1 MIYKKHRFPAAHF
14 PPIPARLSQF
24 YCSKI
29 VQYAEPARRVPAT
42 QYPDAMNHHQYF
54 DDQRYIAEQFLFID
68 NHVNQLA
75 QLAMH
80 KINSLKLSS
89 IHAAFCYNR
98 EELYDLVK
106 KSLLNFVPAVSILQD
121 EGFFDSNLQN

>member
-1 MIYKKHRFPAAHF
+1 
-14 PPIPARLSQF
+14 
-24 YCSKI
+24 
-29 VQYAEPARRVPAT
+29 
-42 QYPDAMNHHQYF
+42 MNHHQYF

-121 EGFFDSNLQN
+121 EGFFDSSLQN